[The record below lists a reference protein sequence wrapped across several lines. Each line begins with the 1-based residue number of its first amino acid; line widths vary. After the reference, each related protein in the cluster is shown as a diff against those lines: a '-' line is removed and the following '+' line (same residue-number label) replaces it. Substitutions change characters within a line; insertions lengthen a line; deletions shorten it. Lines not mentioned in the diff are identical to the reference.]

1 MKGGEENQ
9 TFRLQWLRWGIHSHL
24 G

>member
-9 TFRLQWLRWGIHSHL
+9 KYLV
-24 G
+24 